1 MKKGLSLSGFLL
13 LLFTASFHIFTG
25 CASTNKADSGFDTLN
40 QAAPRFDDW
49 QYRGFGKE
57 YPEWA
62 QLVLDEK
69 FEELKDYF
77 SSINKDGLDLC
88 VIKVDGT
95 DSDMCRHKINEVSY
109 SEEEAWMIEETW
121 VRLNEQYYG
130 QMENPYVYIRIFLT
144 GNKE

>member
-1 MKKGLSLSGFLL
+1 MKKNFC
-13 LLFTASFHIFTG
+13 TANLIRLVLAAAVFFVTG
-25 CASTNKADSGFDTLN
+25 CASTKKQDSALKTPEDI
-40 QAAPRFDDW
+40 QRFDDW

-77 SSINKDGLDLC
+77 SYINKDGLDLC

-109 SEEEAWMIEETW
+109 TEEEAWLIEETW

-130 QMENPYVYIRIFLT
+130 QLENPYVYIRIFLT

>member
-1 MKKGLSLSGFLL
+1 MKKNLC
-13 LLFTASFHIFTG
+13 TANLIRLVLAAAVFFVSG
-25 CASTNKADSGFDTLN
+25 CASTKKQDSALKTPEDI
-40 QAAPRFDDW
+40 QRFDDW

-77 SSINKDGLDLC
+77 SYINKDGLNLC

-109 SEEEAWMIEETW
+109 TEEEAWLIEETW

-130 QMENPYVYIRIFLT
+130 QLENPYVYIRIFLT